1 MEENILK
8 ITDVEIG
15 YISVPLKRPFKTAIR
30 TVTSVEDIIVMIKTD
45 CGALHLKLHHGTV
58 LIQTILSI

>member
-8 ITDVEIG
+8 ITDIEIG
-15 YISVPLKRPFKTAIR
+15 YISVPLKTPF
-30 TVTSVEDIIVMIKTD
+30 KTD